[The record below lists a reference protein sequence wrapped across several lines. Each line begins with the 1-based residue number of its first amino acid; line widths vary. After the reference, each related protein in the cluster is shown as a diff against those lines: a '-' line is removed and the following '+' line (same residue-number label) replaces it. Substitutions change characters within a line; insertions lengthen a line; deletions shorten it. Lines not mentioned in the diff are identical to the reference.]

1 MPNRPKRPRIEGTAP
16 PARDAD
22 SPDDGSDAPVAPP
35 GEPKPV
41 TPEAWRAFVSHPDT
55 VAWVHAHVAR
65 KVSEQYQEE
74 VAQDAL
80 MELVTATPARY
91 EHELKATR
99 RTVVDRVIAD
109 HHAKRSRRKKYE
121 GELPTAPV
129 RRDEAGEPVAD
140 TDDEGLVDADPSFD
154 PEKTDFRAEGWLLR
168 RFLRDAVAGNAR
180 DEETLSWMVA
190 WSDDDK
196 TYKQIADENG
206 LAVGVVNSRVFE
218 FKKKYAPRFDR
229 YRNRLVVLLLI
240 GLLAA
245 VALAYALLPRAK
257 SEPPIL
263 PDREGELAPP
273 RPSAAPPPAP
283 PPTPTGARFDQ
294 AAPTPPAPA
303 LPAKPA
309 LPRHGRRK
317 PAPADDTPP
326 K

>member
-1 MPNRPKRPRIEGTAP
+1 MPKRPNRARLDDTDAP
-16 PARDAD
+16 PNA
-22 SPDDGSDAPVAPP
+22 SDPP
-35 GEPKPV
+35 GSPPEAPEPV
-41 TPEAWRAFVSHPDT
+41 TPAQWRAFVSHPDT
-55 VAWVHAHVAR
+55 VAWVNAHVAE
-65 KVSEQYQEE
+65 KVNEHYCEE

-91 EHELKATR
+91 AHELKATR
-99 RTVVDRVIAD
+99 RTVADRVIAD
-109 HHAKRSRRKKYE
+109 HHAKRARRKKYE
-121 GELPTAPV
+121 GEMPTAPV

-206 LAVGVVNSRVFE
+206 LAVGVVNTRVFE
-218 FKKKYAPRFDR
+218 FKKKYAPRYER
-229 YRNRLVVLLLI
+229 YRNRFVVLLLI
-240 GLLAA
+240 ALLAAA
-245 VALAYALLPRAK
+245 VALAYALRPRAK

-273 RPSAAPPPAP
+273 RPSAVPPPPPPAP
-283 PPTPTGARFDQ
+283 TDGRFDQ
-294 AAPTPPAPA
+294 AAPTPTASAP
-303 LPAKPA
+303 PAKPV

-317 PAPADDTPP
+317 PAPAKDTPP